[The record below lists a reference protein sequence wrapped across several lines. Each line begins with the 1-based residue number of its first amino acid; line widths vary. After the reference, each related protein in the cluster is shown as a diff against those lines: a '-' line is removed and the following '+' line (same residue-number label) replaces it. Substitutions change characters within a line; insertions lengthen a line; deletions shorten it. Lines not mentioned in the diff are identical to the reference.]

1 MAASISDLP
10 NEILEF
16 IFSLLP
22 PYEPLEHC
30 AAVCK
35 RWNLLATNVR
45 ARKKLNLQK
54 GLLDLNLCWKEI
66 LHESTPRIAARFA
79 HASSLHRNSM
89 YVFGGAS
96 SCDTTFNDL
105 WKFDLSRREWIRPI
119 SMGTYPSPK
128 AGASLVCHNDLL
140 ILYGG
145 WRHAYTPFHMCTL
158 IDELHVYNIAENR
171 WTIHNQAF
179 GPPPMTGHSATVH
192 HNQMILFGG
201 YQKNME
207 SLRTSNDIWVLDLE
221 RLVWKKP
228 AVSDLKPAPR
238 YGQFQMAI
246 GEDHILVL
254 GGTGGVNRVFNDA
267 WLLDMQRDTWVWKRV
282 QIKNKKST
290 VTHNWCYPACN
301 VGSKVIVLGPTSPNE
316 FQIIRP
322 NRVPPVARARPAVE
336 QPRTNR
342 IGAAQ
347 GVVHGVEP
355 NIPRNNPT
363 PPSARPNLLPPPQA
377 LIQPAPVA
385 TLPGPVSQKTN
396 NNPSSTAAG
405 PSKLPSST
413 VNGSLGDVRPGPS
426 GLRSSSNSNAGPPSR
441 AMPII
446 RSAFSRQSSEDDH
459 LPKRFNQQILEQNHM
474 AMVAFS
480 VDSSNHSSMASSSRE
495 KQLERLRKMEEK
507 ISAMRRAKEAE
518 QQQQQQHQQQEH
530 QHHHHP
536 QPQPQPQLPP
546 QRPVERGIIDEV
558 NGRDANESIS
568 TGGADPITPKRVKRN
583 GLAIY
588 VCDVSNILPTGGSE
602 PCIEWQE
609 SKNSGLIAGAPDHY
623 TFSTMING
631 NGELIV
637 FGGLNKSHK
646 SENLCVSNSVHF
658 LTVPTAVV

>member
-1 MAASISDLP
+1 MANINDLP

-22 PYEPLEHC
+22 PYEPLEQC
-30 AAVCK
+30 AGVCK
-35 RWNLLATNVR
+35 RWNLLATNMRVR
-45 ARKKLNLQK
+45 KQSNLQK
-54 GLLDLNLCWKEI
+54 GLIDFNLCWKEI
-66 LHESTPRIAARFA
+66 VHDSTPRIAARFA

-96 SCDTTFNDL
+96 SYDTTFNDL

-128 AGASLVCHNDLL
+128 AGATLVCHNDLL

-145 WRHAYTPFHMCTL
+145 WRHAYTQYHMCTL
-158 IDELHVYNIAENR
+158 IDELHVYNTVENR

-179 GPPPMTGHSATVH
+179 EPPPMTGHSATVH
-192 HNQMILFGG
+192 HNQMVLFGG
-201 YQKNME
+201 YQNCKDN
-207 SLRTSNDIWVLDLE
+207 LRTSNDLWVLDLE
-221 RLVWKKP
+221 RLVWKRP
-228 AVSDLKPAPR
+228 TVSDLKPAPR
-238 YGQFQMAI
+238 YGQFQMAV

-301 VGSKVIVLGPTSPNE
+301 VGSKVIVLGPTSPND

-322 NRVPPVARARPAVE
+322 SHVPPVNAR
-336 QPRTNR
+336 NR
-342 IGAAQ
+342 MGLPQA
-347 GVVHGVEP
+347 VHGAEP
-355 NIPRNNPT
+355 NIPRNS
-363 PPSARPNLLPPPQA
+363 PPRRPNLPPPPPAA
-377 LIQPAPVA
+377 LQPASVPV
-385 TLPGPVSQKTN
+385 LPGPSVASKE
-396 NNPSSTAAG
+396 STAVTPKQ
-405 PSKLPSST
+405 PSAVQNVP
-413 VNGSLGDVRPGPS
+413 GEARPGPS
-426 GLRSSSNSNAGPPSR
+426 GLRSSSGAAAGPSVRP
-441 AMPII
+441 MPII
-446 RSAFSRQSSEDDH
+446 RSAFGRQSSEDDH
-459 LPKRFNQQILEQNHM
+459 LPKRFNQQNLEQNHM

-480 VDSSNHSSMASSSRE
+480 VDSTNHHSSIASSYRE
-495 KQLERLRKMEEK
+495 RQLERLRKMEEK

-518 QQQQQQHQQQEH
+518 QQQQQQQQQ
-530 QHHHHP
+530 
-536 QPQPQPQLPP
+536 PP
-546 QRPVERGIIDEV
+546 QQRPLLDDPRRD
-558 NGRDANESIS
+558 DANEPDHDHRD
-568 TGGADPITPKRVKRN
+568 GGNAYESVSGSDPITPKRVKRN

-588 VCDVSNILPTGGSE
+588 VCDVSNLLQTGGAE

-623 TFSTMING
+623 TFSTMVNG

-637 FGGLNKSHK
+637 FGGLNKNHK

-658 LTVPTAVV
+658 LTVPTAIV

>member
-1 MAASISDLP
+1 MTANINDLP

-35 RWNLLATNVR
+35 RWNLLATNVK
-45 ARKKLNLQK
+45 ARKKSNLQK
-54 GLLDLNLCWKEI
+54 GLIDSNLCWKEI

-96 SCDTTFNDL
+96 SYDTTFNDL

-201 YQKNME
+201 YQNNME
-207 SLRTSNDIWVLDLE
+207 TLRASNDIWVLDLQ

-228 AVSDLKPAPR
+228 AVSDLKPSPR
-238 YGQFQMAI
+238 FGQFQMAV
-246 GEDHILVL
+246 GDDHILVL

-267 WLLDMQRDTWVWKRV
+267 WLLDMQRDTWLWKRV

-290 VTHNWCYPACN
+290 INHNWCYPACN
-301 VGSKVIVLGPTSPNE
+301 VGSKVIVLGPTSPND

-322 NRVPPVARARPAVE
+322 SRAPPVGRARPSAE
-336 QPRTNR
+336 NHRHRMGIP
-342 IGAAQ
+342 Q
-347 GVVHGVEP
+347 GVHGAEP
-355 NIPRNNPT
+355 NIPRNNP
-363 PPSARPNLLPPPQA
+363 PQRPNLPPPPPA
-377 LIQPAPVA
+377 PIQPVPVLLGLLSNKESNASPAAPAA
-385 TLPGPVSQKTN
+385 TPKPSPVQN
-396 NNPSSTAAG
+396 MSSEA
-405 PSKLPSST
+405 
-413 VNGSLGDVRPGPS
+413 RPGPS
-426 GLRSSSNSNAGPPSR
+426 GLRSPGGSASAPPLRS
-441 AMPII
+441 MPII
-446 RSAFSRQSSEDDH
+446 RSAFGRQSSEDDH
-459 LPKRFNQQILEQNHM
+459 LPKRFNQQNMEQNHM

-480 VDSSNHSSMASSSRE
+480 VDSTNHSSIVSSSRE
-495 KQLERLRKMEEK
+495 RQLERLRKMEEK
-507 ISAMRRAKEAE
+507 ISAMRRSKEAE
-518 QQQQQQHQQQEH
+518 QQLQQQQQ
-530 QHHHHP
+530 
-536 QPQPQPQLPP
+536 QPQPQPQLQ
-546 QRPVERGIIDEV
+546 QRPVDRPPIEEHRQDE
-558 NGRDANESIS
+558 ANESGQGNRDPGNACESVS
-568 TGGADPITPKRVKRN
+568 TSGSDPVTPKRVKRN

-588 VCDVSNILPTGGSE
+588 VCDVSNILPTGGAE

-609 SKNSGLIAGAPDHY
+609 SKNSGLIVGAPDHH
-623 TFSTMING
+623 TFSTMVNG

-637 FGGLNKSHK
+637 FGGLNKNHK
-646 SENLCVSNSVHF
+646 SENLSVSNSVHF